1 MKVTCWQWI
10 TPKHNTF
17 KQFKM
22 IGALVVTD
30 KPVVVNSGSFGGSST
45 MLNNGQPTGRDV
57 GLTKSSQQK
66 KLGKNIFFVK
76 GLGTD
81 EIERVLLIANEDNT
95 KYFLDGVTL
104 LNTK

>member
-30 KPVVVNSGSFGGSST
+30 KPVVVNSGSFGGSNST
-45 MLNNGQPTGRDV
+45 MLIMDNQQGEMLV
-57 GLTKSSQQK
+57 LTKSSQ
-66 KLGKNIFFVK
+66 KNWERIYFVK
-76 GLGTD
+76 GLPENRTCIID
-81 EIERVLLIANEDNT
+81 R
-95 KYFLDGVTL
+95 K
-104 LNTK
+104 